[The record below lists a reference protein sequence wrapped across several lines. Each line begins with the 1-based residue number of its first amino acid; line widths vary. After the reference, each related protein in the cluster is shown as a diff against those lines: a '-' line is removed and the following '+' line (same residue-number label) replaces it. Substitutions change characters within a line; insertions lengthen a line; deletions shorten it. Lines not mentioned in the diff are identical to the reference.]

1 MTNHFLGLGCL
12 PHKHE
17 DLPGFMP
24 SSYIKAEQE
33 GTSLVTPEAGTSE
46 AGGCWG
52 GGSLGSQFSL
62 NGELQG
68 Q

>member
-1 MTNHFLGLGCL
+1 
-12 PHKHE
+12 
-17 DLPGFMP
+17 MP